1 MASTCSGGSD
11 AALQVEGAVMSLSA
25 WERQTLDSIGNGLA
39 ESDPELATLLT
50 AFARLSSGEEM
61 PAAEEIS
68 QASWSSMRRS
78 LHKRRRSRWGGL
90 RRYLGRMCRG
100 LGMRW
105 LVLSLWLAVTASL
118 ICVALTLGNRSGVS
132 CSVSWAAACTAP
144 AARPAADKTA
154 TSHAPASGGWTM
166 TSPAGAAGLP

>member
-50 AFARLSSGEEM
+50 TFARLASGEEM

-78 LHKRRRSRWGGL
+78 LRKRRRSRWGGL
-90 RRYLGRMCRG
+90 RRFLGRMNRG

-105 LVLSLWLAVTASL
+105 LWLAITASL
-118 ICVALTLGNRSGVS
+118 ICIALTLGNRSGVS
-132 CSVSWAAACTAP
+132 CTVSWAAACTAP

-154 TSHAPASGGWTM
+154 TSHAPTPGGWTM
-166 TSPAGAAGLP
+166 TSPAGAEGQP